1 MQNLEKDFRYSAGC
15 SNYSHNMEKITLALF
30 IISGF
35 LAYFLILSQRQKNE
49 IELEN
54 SLMEAGDLV
63 RERKQKSLK
72 KIIDLFEKTD
82 QIKNNDVE
90 DLLDVSDAT
99 ATNYLDEL
107 QRQGRIIQH
116 GESGRGVYYTKR

>member
-1 MQNLEKDFRYSAGC
+1 
-15 SNYSHNMEKITLALF
+15 MEKITLVLF

-35 LAYFLILSQRQKNE
+35 LAYFLILSQKQKNE
-49 IELEN
+49 IELED
-54 SLMEAGDLV
+54 SLMEAGNLV
-63 RERKQKSLK
+63 RERKQKSLE
-72 KIIDLFEKTD
+72 KIIDLFGKTD